1 MYLYRDN
8 IRFQGLFMGPGQGVR
23 GKCRGLYILTW
34 AIRNPVSMLWP
45 SLPAAGRRVSR
56 RELCDLCNPWSEAC
70 EHDWS
75 GNIGAR
81 TSANQRRVLTGD
93 WPMRGRHCARPESL
107 TIGRL
112 SIHEYD
118 SVRGDGARARVSETR
133 LKEDW
138 PQTWLKRILSEL
150 VAFREFT
157 NTRVFLLLLS
167 RTL

>member
-1 MYLYRDN
+1 MTNASGYGRVW
-8 IRFQGLFMGPGQGVR
+8 VR
-23 GKCRGLYILTW
+23 GKCRGLYILTG

-45 SLPAAGRRVSR
+45 SLPTNKRKESQQSGG
-56 RELCDLCNPWSEAC
+56 DLCNPWSEPC

-75 GNIGAR
+75 GNIGVR
-81 TSANQRRVLTGD
+81 PSANQRRVLTSG
-93 WPMRGRHCARPESL
+93 WPMRGMHCARPESL

-138 PQTWLKRILSEL
+138 PQTRLKRILSEL
-150 VAFREFT
+150 VAFQELT
-157 NTRVFLLLLS
+157 NTHVCSLLLLS
-167 RTL
+167 RIL